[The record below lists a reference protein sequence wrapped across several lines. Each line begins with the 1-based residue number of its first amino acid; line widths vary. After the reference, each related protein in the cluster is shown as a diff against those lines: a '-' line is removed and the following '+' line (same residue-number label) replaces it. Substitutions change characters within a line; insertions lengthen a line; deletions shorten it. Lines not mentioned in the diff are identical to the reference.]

1 MRCKVQAKIRC
12 TCLACGHASN
22 HTCKC
27 TADQILSVAKVETN
41 LAKSAFSSTT
51 LESPKV
57 LSKAF
62 HADTLQQQEG
72 QLTVQ
77 GKKVNFHDRFFDLS
91 LVSSAVIWSFGGFP
105 YSPFQSS
112 SKASR
117 NSQWLGKQT
126 HTEAGNAGNF
136 CKLRTRVSTHDLL
149 DCCATEPWHTSAGQ
163 VLLHPTWHS
172 IAAER
177 SCQGSEKSDTR
188 ADSLS
193 RSIRCFGL
201 QRALQ
206 VSFAIRTGKISA
218 WAMTCFFPDLLHIAT
233 NSSGIVS
240 PK

>member
-105 YSPFQSS
+105 YS
-112 SKASR
+112 
-117 NSQWLGKQT
+117 L
-126 HTEAGNAGNF
+126 AGGI
-136 CKLRTRVSTHDLL
+136 
-149 DCCATEPWHTSAGQ
+149 SAGRESKTT
-163 VLLHPTWHS
+163 VKPTHPPQL
-172 IAAER
+172 EMKR
-177 SCQGSEKSDTR
+177 GR
-188 ADSLS
+188 
-193 RSIRCFGL
+193 
-201 QRALQ
+201 
-206 VSFAIRTGKISA
+206 
-218 WAMTCFFPDLLHIAT
+218 
-233 NSSGIVS
+233 
-240 PK
+240 